1 MSQGA
6 ASLPG
11 VDPGAY
17 TPLRWVAI
25 GGFVLFSALL
35 LTAAA
40 SYLASALF
48 LLINKVNPA
57 QATLTSL
64 LDYWQWYGEEE
75 QQHKRLMGATALAFG
90 MAYVGAPVA
99 LVLGARRQRPL
110 YGEARFAEAKEIAA
124 AGLLGGRGI
133 IVGRWRGRYLTLPGQ
148 QYVMVS
154 APTRSGKGT
163 SIAIP
168 NLLNWPGSTV
178 VLDIKGEAWAV
189 TSGFRA
195 QHGQA
200 VYVFAPFDEV
210 GHTHRYNPLG
220 YVRTEETLRVGDLL
234 EVGQIIYPYDAA
246 RSVSSENFFNDQA
259 RNLFLA
265 LGLYLLETP
274 TLPRTIGELLRQAS
288 GNGKPLRDYLAALIK
303 QREASGNPLSDVCVA
318 AFNRFLSNPENT
330 FGSILSTFN
339 APLTIFADPI
349 TDAATSAND
358 FRLDEVRKRRMS
370 IYLVVP
376 FNKLGPA
383 RLLMNLFFT
392 QTVNLNVREL
402 PEHNPALKHECLLLL
417 DEFTAPGRI
426 DIIARSVGFMPGYN
440 LRLLTICQSLAQL
453 SGEYGEHTAR
463 AISTNH
469 ALQVLFAP
477 KEQADAQ
484 AYSDML
490 GTLTERV
497 TNRSRSVSQSARG
510 GGSSRSES
518 QSQQRRPLLLP
529 QEFKELGAEYEVIV
543 LEGHRPILAQK
554 ARYHVDPAL
563 QQRVLPPVQPPA
575 LDLTL
580 HLARVQRRHRP
591 MRAED
596 LTDPKHVDSEGG
608 VNLDHIAHD
617 LTNLPPLAHG
627 ASPSEKE
634 EFLDAFFSR
643 LEPPGQNKTGESR
656 FGAAEVPAPATGQVA
671 IDLAWLGDET
681 PTGLAGQGEGDA
693 KDSPSSE
700 FSVEPLNQ
708 EGDSP
713 DWPSTQGQS
722 TERP

>member
-1 MSQGA
+1 MSA
-6 ASLPG
+6 APPAL
-11 VDPGAY
+11 DPAPF
-17 TPLRWVAI
+17 TPARGIAI
-25 GGFVLFSALL
+25 GLFVMLSAVL

-57 QATLTSL
+57 QATLGSL
-64 LDYWQWYGEEE
+64 LDYWDWYGSEIV
-75 QQHKRLMGATALAFG
+75 QRKRLLGSTALAFG
-90 MAYVGAPVA
+90 LAYVGVPLA

-110 YGEARFAEAKEIAA
+110 HGNARFANAREIRA
-124 AGLLGGRGI
+124 AGLLDGQGI
-133 IVGRWRGRYLTLPGQ
+133 IVGRWRGRYLSLPGQ

-168 NLLNWPGSTV
+168 NLLNWPGSAV
-178 VLDIKGEAWAV
+178 VLDIKGEAWTV

-200 VYVFAPFDEV
+200 VYVFAPFDEA
-210 GHTHRYNPLG
+210 GRTHRYNPLG
-220 YVRTEETLRVGDLL
+220 YVRTDETLRVGDLL
-234 EVGQIIYPYDAA
+234 EVGQIIYPYDGA

-274 TLPRTIGELLRQAS
+274 SLPRTIGELLRQAS
-288 GNGKPLRDYLAALIK
+288 GNGQPLRDHLSGLIQ
-303 QREASGNPLSDVCVA
+303 QRQQASHPLSDVCVA
-318 AFNRFLSNPENT
+318 AFHRFLSNPENT

-349 TDAATSAND
+349 TDAATSGND
-358 FRLDEVRKRRMS
+358 FRLDEVRKRHMS
-370 IYLVVP
+370 VYLVVP

-426 DIIARSVGFMPGYN
+426 DIIARAVGFMPGYN

-463 AISTNH
+463 ALSTNH

-497 TNRSRSVSQSARG
+497 TNRSRSVSSSARG
-510 GGSSRSES
+510 GSSSRSES
-518 QSQQRRPLLLP
+518 ESQQRRPLLLP
-529 QEFKELGAEYEVIV
+529 QEFKELHLDHEVIV

-554 ARYHVDPAL
+554 ARYHADPAL
-563 QQRVLPPVQPPA
+563 LQRVLPPVQAPPLN
-575 LDLTL
+575 LDLY
-580 HLARVQRRHRP
+580 LARVQRRHRP
-591 MRAED
+591 MRPED
-596 LTDPKHVDSEGG
+596 LIHPDFVDAQGG
-608 VNLDHIAHD
+608 LNLDHIAHD
-617 LTNLPPLAHG
+617 LSGLPPIASG
-627 ASPSEKE
+627 ASPEE
-634 EFLDAFFSR
+634 TGEFLEAFFAR
-643 LEPPGQNKTGESR
+643 LEPPGSGSSEPPEAVDVQDRPDGNPELAHRLSS
-656 FGAAEVPAPATGQVA
+656 GAAPESSEARAPAEV
-671 IDLAWLGDET
+671 DLVCLESSLEPW
-681 PTGLAGQGEGDA
+681 
-693 KDSPSSE
+693 PSS
-700 FSVEPLNQ
+700 
-708 EGDSP
+708 DP
-713 DWPSTQGQS
+713 DGSDPSAAVRTDP
-722 TERP
+722 ERG